1 MSKHDYIYISGP
13 MRGHD
18 DLNFP
23 AFFEAEELAREYFS
37 DADFLNPAREDML
50 RFNLLVSPRDAGLW
64 LNTEGNFTHDDL
76 RAALRDDLSYI
87 ADKSTAVIA
96 LPGWEDSR
104 GAQAE
109 VATADALGIPVYYFE
124 PGIGFRL
131 VTPPERKVT
140 VPRESVEVNRPTTID
155 VLKAAMLQTNR
166 TRLQEMDSSRLLEVE
181 PGLVSTEYRADGTKT
196 ETFENGEVRTT
207 VKEPPPLPCPGCGAR
222 EFEWHHLS
230 CPATTKNGEVR
241 TTSVTGGQKG
251 TKLAAFDQVS
261 PEVEMLVAEHFGK
274 GARKY
279 SAHNF
284 RKGYEWSKSY
294 SALRRHLAAFWAGEE
309 YDNHTDACGP
319 DCVDHTGSLHIVAV
333 IWHAMVLTEFYLHH
347 REYDDRFRYYNTEE
361 EEANE

>member
-23 AFFEAEELAREYFS
+23 AFFEAEELAREYFP

-50 RFNLLVSPRDAGLW
+50 RFNLLASPRDAGLW

-140 VPRESVEVNRPTTID
+140 VPRENVEANRPATID

-166 TRLQEMDSSRLLEVE
+166 TRLQEMDSSRLMEVE

-196 ETFENGEVRTT
+196 ETF
-207 VKEPPPLPCPGCGAR
+207 
-222 EFEWHHLS
+222 S
-230 CPATTKNGEVR
+230 SGEVR

-347 REYDDRFRYYNTEE
+347 REFDDRYAVHPDYQPPSGGEK
-361 EEANE
+361 